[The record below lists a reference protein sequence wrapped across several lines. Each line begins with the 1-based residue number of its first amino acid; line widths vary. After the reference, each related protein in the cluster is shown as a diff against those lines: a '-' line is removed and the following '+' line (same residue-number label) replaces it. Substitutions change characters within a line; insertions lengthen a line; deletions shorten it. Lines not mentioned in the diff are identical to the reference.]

1 MSKNI
6 KIDDISIAKIEAN
19 QLQLI
24 INTLINSF
32 KNALELYSKD
42 DNNDTSDDN
51 NANLKSIFKA
61 VKTYET
67 LLELFPNNTDLTSI
81 ELKDLL
87 NKAYNIIQTWKNSLI
102 MGSLID
108 VYDTNIFYESKVVAR
123 NNDDL
128 TIHFQGWP
136 DKHNKTI
143 NIDNHLILPKN
154 TVSKVYKQKQDKV
167 KRSKYTI
174 VTIQTDANNN
184 IITTTNNDNNTTSND
199 IQTNIDDQTPLLIS
213 KSGRIIKAIN
223 KELTNNTGT
232 SAGEPVPKKSGTVDR
247 NPILFNGREIGTDRN
262 ESLCFLC
269 GYENEPKGSEFLLCD
284 GPCLRSFH
292 MACLKAEKGKRGFQ
306 VQGIY
311 IPCTAMYNL

>member
-6 KIDDISIAKIEAN
+6 KIDDISITKIEPN

-24 INTLINSF
+24 INTLLNSF
-32 KNALELYSKD
+32 KNALELYSND
-42 DNNDTSDDN
+42 DNNDTNDDKN
-51 NANLKSIFKA
+51 TSLKSIFKA

-87 NKAYNIIQTWKNSLI
+87 NNAYNIIQTWKNSLT

-108 VYDTNIFYESKVVAR
+108 VYDTNMFYESKIVAR
-123 NNDDL
+123 NNDNL

-136 DKHNKTI
+136 DKHNKII
-143 NIDNHLILPKN
+143 NINNHLILPKN

-167 KRSKYTI
+167 KKSKYTI

-213 KSGRIIKAIN
+213 KSGRIIKSIN
-223 KELTNNTGT
+223 KDLTNNSGTGT
-232 SAGEPVPKKSGTVDR
+232 GEPMPKKSGTGDR

-262 ESLCFLC
+262 ESLCYLC

-306 VQGIY
+306 VQGIH
-311 IPCTAMYNL
+311 INT